1 MIELSVEGMTCNH
14 CVKAVTRAVQEVDP
28 GAEVSVD
35 LQGGRVRVDGKGSAD
50 ALSRAI
56 SEAGY
61 KASAAA

>member
-1 MIELSVEGMTCNH
+1 MIELNVEGMTCNH

-50 ALSRAI
+50 VLSRAI